1 MTIDTAIRE
10 ADGVKIRFAEAGQG
24 GNETVVLTCPWPE
37 SLFAFRKVWDRL
49 SERFHLVAIDLPGFG
64 QSEGRLDLFSPPAM
78 GAFLVQLVREWDLGP
93 VHIVGPDV
101 GTAAALLAAAGN
113 PELVRSLVIGGG
125 ATAVPLRVGGALK
138 DIIEAPDMEGYRQID
153 SKDILGPVYDAMP
166 GGPPPKE
173 VRDDYLDSYAGDRFV
188 ESARYVR
195 TYPTEL
201 PTLAAQLPGIKT
213 PVQIVSGRDDE
224 LVPPANAEFLH
235 ERLPNSRMELL
246 PAGHF
251 AWEEVPDLYG
261 GILISWLSAGYREA
275 SERPPSS
282 L

>member
-49 SERFHLVAIDLPGFG
+49 SERFHLIAIDLPGFG

-153 SKDILGPVYDAMP
+153 SKDILGPVYDAIP

-173 VRDDYLDSYAGDRFV
+173 VRDDYLESYAGDRFV

-201 PTLAAQLPGIKT
+201 PTLAGQLPGIKT

-246 PAGHF
+246 PAGHL

-261 GILISWLSAGYREA
+261 GILINWLSAGYREA
-275 SERPPSS
+275 SERPPST